1 MKKHK
6 GLRTE
11 MNRNPL
17 KNTGRCRDC
26 GRFISYHA
34 ITKDHDGCFEC
45 NPNATYERHA
55 EIRRC
60 IA

>member
-1 MKKHK
+1 MDSLEMKIKCY
-6 GLRTE
+6 
-11 MNRNPL
+11 N
-17 KNTGRCRDC
+17 C
-26 GRFISYHA
+26 GRFVSYHA

-45 NPNATYERHA
+45 DPNATLERHA

>member
-1 MKKHK
+1 M
-6 GLRTE
+6 
-11 MNRNPL
+11 MNRME
-17 KNTGRCRDC
+17 NTDRFFLRCCRCNNC
-26 GRFISYHA
+26 GRFVSYHA

-45 NPNATYERHA
+45 DPNATLERQA